1 MEAIGFVLGQVLDNK
16 EVAIAYGGRQL
27 SKTEQ
32 RHSTTERHLQLLTE
46 LRNMSRICM
55 AENQFSSTPTII
67 CCAG

>member
-46 LRNMSRICM
+46 LRNMSRI
-55 AENQFSSTPTII
+55 
-67 CCAG
+67 